1 MALNNSA
8 TIQTGTVYRE
18 SGISNYI
25 RHGDAYIS
33 NAYDARPHIQ
43 TYDVRLVCFPFSHT
57 PIIAS
62 SARSIGSN
70 TSSSGMP
77 IGTWMVASIILI
89 LSLEKNFSGDTHEL
103 RALRIA
109 SVMNVSPTSYAA
121 GERAQELVYILR
133 LTAHQIRTIH
143 PTKSLTRYH
152 LEVHTLVPVFGI
164 HHV

>member
-1 MALNNSA
+1 M
-8 TIQTGTVYRE
+8 IQTGTVIGE
-18 SGISNYI
+18 GIGNLELYLSRRCIYFQCI
-25 RHGDAYIS
+25 RWLD
-33 NAYDARPHIQ
+33 HIHKR
-43 TYDVRLVCFPFSHT
+43 YDVRLVCFPFSHT

-70 TSSSGMP
+70 TSSSSGMP

-121 GERAQELVYILR
+121 AERAQELVHIRR
-133 LTAHQIRTIH
+133 LTAQSNTHHSSNQILH
-143 PTKSLTRYH
+143 
-152 LEVHTLVPVFGI
+152 EVSF
-164 HHV
+164 